1 MKTFSMVKNV
11 FRFDLD
17 CFNPEFTDNHLLVWV
32 YLQRFSTYREINF
45 CMGWLFD
52 DLNINYRDT
61 QKDLIKALFDLI
73 EWELVKPIEDIT
85 KINRNTRIKLKAIKY
100 DDNFTKLLDS
110 EIDKILYS
118 DEDIRVKKTML
129 YIYTLIVSRI
139 DEKGY
144 CFPRIETFKKDMQI
158 IDDDE
163 NTIPNNNRI
172 IDARNKLKELG
183 LIDFAKAGIIKD
195 AKGRIYNANNI
206 YVTTYT
212 ENYRE
217 ILQNAV
223 NSNREYHENNNSIVM
238 QKKKKEDVSI
248 PAEENNI
255 EIDEKVLNFDY
266 QNDFSLMKLKH
277 VKMGLEGKFDKEH
290 TFQLYEELKK
300 CYDEEIEYREKVRK
314 TEEHRKTL
322 NVSSLPIQIQ
332 KKEKEDDTL
341 DWLKEVEEKEK
352 FYAEFENN
360 KEEKTILEVLNENK
374 DCEKYELPF

>member
-1 MKTFSMVKNV
+1 MVKNV
-11 FRFDLD
+11 FRSDLD
-17 CFNPEFTDNHLLVWV
+17 CFNPEFTDNHLLVLV
-32 YLQRFSTYREINF
+32 YMQKYTTYRDEINF

-52 DLNINYRDT
+52 DLNIGYRDT

-85 KINRNTRIKLKAIKY
+85 KINRNTRIKLESVKY
-100 DDNFTKLLDS
+100 DNNFTKLLDS

-139 DEKGY
+139 DDKRF
-144 CFPRIETFKKDMQI
+144 CFPRRETFKKDMQI
-158 IDDDE
+158 KSNKRVQDAID
-163 NTIPNNNRI
+163 
-172 IDARNKLKELG
+172 KLKELG
-183 LIDFAKAGIIKD
+183 LIDFAKAGIIRD

-217 ILQNAV
+217 ILENAV
-223 NSNREYHENNNSIVM
+223 NSNREYHENNNSLVM

-290 TFQLYEELKK
+290 TFQLYENLKK

-332 KKEKEDDTL
+332 KKKKEDDTL
-341 DWLKEVEEKEK
+341 DWVKEVEEREK

-360 KEEKTILEVLNENK
+360 KEEKTILDVLNENK
-374 DCEKYELPF
+374 DYKPSDKSLELPF